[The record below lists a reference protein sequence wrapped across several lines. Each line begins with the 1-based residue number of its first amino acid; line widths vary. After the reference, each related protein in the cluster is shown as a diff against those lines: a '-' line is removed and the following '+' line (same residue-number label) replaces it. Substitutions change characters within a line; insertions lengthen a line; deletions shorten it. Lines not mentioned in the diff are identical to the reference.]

1 MIFSSKVLCQ
11 YRLSTHNLLIH
22 ASLLC
27 FIQAHAEDV
36 PSFGVL
42 LRQGLSQAPILLEQ
56 SANIRAATANIQ
68 QAKAYLNPS
77 ISGLSENLN
86 TRADYIQHT
95 VLLTQ
100 PFEIGGKRAARI
112 EARSKDL
119 LVAETRDQ
127 EIHVLYAAE
136 LATAYAMTEAMH
148 ERMKVAENDIS
159 RANDDTNAAKTLV
172 ESGREASLRVSQAQ
186 ANLSAAEAAFQAAE
200 ANFIEAMVR
209 LSALAGSTSTYTG
222 LGESFTTRIL
232 SENRAKKDDSET
244 SPAIRRAQAEH
255 EALLSQVTV
264 EEKRSIPNIEVSA
277 GVRHFEGISSQAFV
291 IAFGSAIPI
300 FDQNKGGIAA
310 ANERAI
316 AAEAR
321 LNATKLQVNANQQ
334 AATAQVNASE
344 RRLKAARE
352 GERAATQA
360 YQLAKTGYEAGKT
373 PLIELLFTRKSLTD
387 AKLSTIDASF
397 TFVKSLAT
405 LAAAEGRIAFGD
417 FK

>member
-1 MIFSSKVLCQ
+1 
-11 YRLSTHNLLIH
+11 
-22 ASLLC
+22 
-27 FIQAHAEDV
+27 
-36 PSFGVL
+36 
-42 LRQGLSQAPILLEQ
+42 
-56 SANIRAATANIQ
+56 
-68 QAKAYLNPS
+68 
-77 ISGLSENLN
+77 
-86 TRADYIQHT
+86 HT

-127 EIHVLYAAE
+127 EIQVLYAAE

-186 ANLSAAEAAFQAAE
+186 ANLSE

-222 LGESFTTRIL
+222 LGESFTSRIL

-264 EEKRSIPNIEVSA
+264 EEKRSIPNIEISA

-291 IAFGSAIPI
+291 IGFGSAIPV